1 MNNENGSQRHGYYKE
16 QTRVFLKIEKK
27 IIFHSQHHLYQAN
40 HPSDNIE
47 QTGDEP
53 GLKGEE
59 IGENVESR
67 VQVVHLGVKDNYS
80 QPHCIV
86 SIVISEK
93 DEMETSTMARFMCTF
108 FIDTDVKF

>member
-1 MNNENGSQRHGYYKE
+1 MFQF
-16 QTRVFLKIEKK
+16 QFLS
-27 IIFHSQHHLYQAN
+27 IFNSVHTHLYQAN

-47 QTGDEP
+47 QARDET

-59 IGENVESR
+59 IGEDVESR

-93 DEMETSTMARFMCTF
+93 DEMKTSRMASFMCTF
-108 FIDTDVKF
+108 FY

>member
-1 MNNENGSQRHGYYKE
+1 MKSGHGSQRHGYYKE
-16 QTRVFLKIEKK
+16 QARDFQQQKNIC
-27 IIFHSQHHLYQAN
+27 HSQHHLYQAN

-47 QTGDEP
+47 QTRDEP

-67 VQVVHLGVKDNYS
+67 VQVVHLRVKDNYS

-93 DEMETSTMARFMCTF
+93 DEMEYNGQVHVYF
-108 FIDTDVKF
+108 FY